1 MKRKIISEF
10 QEHYKLNDRVSVF
23 LEPTLY
29 KEHYEEL
36 KSICDYIFSNCR
48 ELHSLDIS
56 NVHAGGISL
65 GGCHNTNPGY
75 IIMNRTFNYDF
86 SDLKA
91 VATDFIRE
99 WNLFT
104 KDTLDTFKKF
114 TKECEENGWD

>member
-1 MKRKIISEF
+1 MLT
-10 QEHYKLNDRVSVF
+10 Q
-23 LEPTLY
+23 
-29 KEHYEEL
+29 
-36 KSICDYIFSNCR
+36 
-48 ELHSLDIS
+48 
-56 NVHAGGISL
+56 
-65 GGCHNTNPGY
+65 
-75 IIMNRTFNYDF
+75 NRTFNYDF